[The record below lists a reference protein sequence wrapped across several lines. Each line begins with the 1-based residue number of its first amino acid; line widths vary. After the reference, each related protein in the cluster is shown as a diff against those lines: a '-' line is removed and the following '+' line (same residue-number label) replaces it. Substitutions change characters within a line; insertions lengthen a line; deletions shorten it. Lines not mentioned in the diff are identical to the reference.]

1 MGSNV
6 RFTWQPHS
14 NRRAFD
20 RRLCSSLKLNLR
32 LSVAHH
38 CQTTHSS
45 VSLVWKN
52 FYTDLIGIG
61 CDMPIE
67 LGVPHLSV
75 PEGFRPI
82 FRSSPALDALGG
94 FMSRGHADDL
104 EIGLL
109 IGPNHLNSRGFLHGG
124 VIATL
129 IDVAFGYMLVA
140 RSGGL
145 RQVTASMKIDYRSSA
160 VQGEWLDV
168 VLNHVEKTGRKTL
181 VSGRAVCGDRILAEA
196 SVLFVQPRRTQT

>member
-1 MGSNV
+1 
-6 RFTWQPHS
+6 
-14 NRRAFD
+14 
-20 RRLCSSLKLNLR
+20 LNLR
-32 LSVAHH
+32 LYVAHH
-38 CQTTHSS
+38 SQRTNSS
-45 VSLVWKN
+45 VSPAWKN
-52 FYTDLIGIG
+52 CYTDLITIG
-61 CDMPIE
+61 CDLPIE
-67 LGVPHLSV
+67 FGTPHLSV

-94 FMSRGHADDL
+94 FMSRGQADDL
-104 EIGLL
+104 EVGLL

-160 VQGEWLDV
+160 VHGEWLDV

-181 VSGRAVCGDRILAEA
+181 VNGRVVCGDRILAEG
-196 SVLFVQPRRTQT
+196 SVLFVQVRGTQI